1 MTSQKVGASQPNTR
15 AASFE
20 NAVSVSNS
28 LPRPSLTG
36 GGGSTSK
43 NSESSKLVGTPPPIK
58 RQDDFCSKEKPC
70 GELWRTHSD
79 PIALRLHLGHLW
91 KVSWPALR
99 RINRQYGVDHMIQ
112 AMHDTKE
119 FARQEL
125 KRGKEVDV
133 KGGALARIFCWL
145 LPSTFESEPELLPDI
160 AEEVDQTISD
170 GLDSLRVKKI
180 HPDFERDKYLLE
192 YQRRRG

>member
-1 MTSQKVGASQPNTR
+1 MDSQKIGVSQPNAR

-20 NAVSVSNS
+20 NAVLVSNS
-28 LPRPSLTG
+28 PSRPSLIG

-99 RINRQYGVDHMIQ
+99 RIQKQYGVDHMIQ

-125 KRGKEVDV
+125 KRGKDVDV

-160 AEEVDQTISD
+160 ADQVDQTISD
-170 GLDSLRVKKI
+170 GLDSLMLNK
-180 HPDFERDKYLLE
+180 PNPERASDKYTF
-192 YQRRRG
+192 YQQRQRV